1 MGATTMRQFLRWLLA
16 AMLWLGAAGAHAQVL
31 DTIEVTQDGNNA
43 VIRIRFAVLI
53 QYLRHVP
60 LDTGNAIRVFFQ
72 ITASD
77 DTGLGVLE
85 EERRSPP
92 NDLVPRFRVV
102 YPTQAPGPQR
112 RIDILFDKP
121 VTFRLRPEDNR
132 TLVLLIPLTD
142 EQKARL
148 RSSAAAT
155 AAITGAPVA
164 GAPTAGV
171 GAPLPPGPPTPAG
184 VLSDIDMQ
192 GGDAYAEGRAALE
205 AGDYE
210 KAILALNRLLNLP
223 PNAFT
228 QAGQELIG
236 VAREKGGEM
245 VKARAEYELYLKLY
259 PDGAGAQRVRDRLAG
274 LAPVTPPGV
283 AAAPTVAPP
292 IQPAMTYW
300 GSVSQYYYGGQ
311 SQATTTSTI
320 ITPATGATTI
330 DTAKITATDQ
340 SQLIT
345 NVDLTARY
353 RSENW
358 DSRAVV
364 RDSYNANFLNNGNS
378 QNRLTAL
385 YGESRYLPWQ
395 LMGRFGRQSGT
406 SGGIL
411 GLFDGALASWGFRPG
426 YRVNG
431 VVGSPVDPAFG
442 TNKTFYGASVDA
454 DNLAG
459 RFSGNLFAIRQ
470 TADGFEDRLGVGG
483 EFRYFDAER
492 NVYSLFD
499 YDPTFQAVNIG
510 MVQGTWQFP
519 TATTLNFIADYRR
532 TPTLQLT
539 NALVAN
545 PTASLDSMV
554 QTYGLSGVRDLAK
567 TLTPISKVYLVGL
580 TQQLSP
586 KWQLGFDF
594 RVSSLDGT
602 PAVQSLPA
610 TPGTG
615 NIYTYTLQA
624 IGNSLTKYQD
634 ILVVNGS
641 ALRGDLFDAWLFGLD
656 YRFVVLQNLTIE
668 PLLKFYQQKDNQGIK
683 LTRTS
688 PGVRLAY
695 RIRDRLTLEGEF
707 DLERSHQVGP
717 LIDDDVTRQF
727 FYVGWRWDL

>member
-1 MGATTMRQFLRWLLA
+1 MNARTRDGIRRWLLA
-16 AMLWLGAAGAHAQVL
+16 VLLWLGAAAAHGQVL
-31 DTIEVTQDGNNA
+31 DTVEVTHDGNNA
-43 VIRIRFAVLI
+43 LIRIRFAVLI

-60 LDTGNAIRVFFQ
+60 VDTGDAIRVYFQ

-77 DTGLGVLE
+77 DGAGVVE
-85 EERRSPP
+85 EERRPP
-92 NDLVPRFRVV
+92 TDDLVPRFRVV
-102 YPTQAPGPQR
+102 YPTQPPGVQR
-112 RIDILFDKP
+112 RIDILFAKP

-132 TLVLLIPLTD
+132 TLVVTIPLTD

-148 RSSAAAT
+148 RASAAAA
-155 AAITGAPVA
+155 AAITGAPVS
-164 GAPTAGV
+164 GAPTPA
-171 GAPLPPGPPTPAG
+171 APLPPAPPAPTGAP
-184 VLSDIDMQ
+184 SDVDRQ
-192 GGDAYAEGRAALE
+192 GAADYAEGRAALE
-205 AGDYE
+205 GGDYE
-210 KAILALNRLLNLP
+210 RATLALNRLLNLP
-223 PNAFT
+223 PNAYT

-236 VAREKGGEM
+236 VAREKAGETA
-245 VKARAEYELYLKLY
+245 KARAEYELYLKLY
-259 PDGAGAQRVRDRLAG
+259 PEGPGAQRIRERLAG
-274 LAPVTPPGV
+274 LGPIAPPAG
-283 AAAPTVAPP
+283 AAAARVPTP
-292 IQPAMTYW
+292 IEPATTYW
-300 GSVSQYYYGGQ
+300 GSISQYYYGGQ
-311 SQATTTSTI
+311 SQATTTTTT

-358 DSRAVV
+358 DNRAVV
-364 RDSYNANFLNNGNS
+364 RDSYNANFLNHGNS

-385 YGESRYLPWQ
+385 YGETRYLPWQ
-395 LMGRFGRQSGT
+395 LLGRFGRQSGT

-411 GLFDGALASWGFRPG
+411 GLFDGAYASWGFRPG
-426 YRVNG
+426 WRANA
-431 VVGSPVDPAFG
+431 VVGQPVDPAFG
-442 TNKTFYGASVDA
+442 TDKTFYGASVDA

-470 TADGFEDRLGVGG
+470 TVDGHEDRLGVGG
-483 EFRYFDAER
+483 ELRYFDAER

-499 YDPTFQAVNIG
+499 YDPTFGAVNIG

-545 PTASLDSMV
+545 PTSSIDSLV
-554 QTYGLSGVRDLAK
+554 QTYGLSSVRDLAK
-567 TLTPISKVYLVGL
+567 ALTPISKVYLVGV
-580 TQQLSP
+580 TQLLSP

-610 TPGTG
+610 SPGTG

-641 ALRGDLFDAWLFGLD
+641 ALRGDLFDAWLLGLD

-668 PLLKFYQQKDNQGIK
+668 PLFKYYRQEDNKGIT

-688 PGVRLAY
+688 PGLRLAY
-695 RIRDRLTLEGEF
+695 RIRERFTLESEF

-717 LIDDDVTRQF
+717 LIDDDVTRRF

>member
-1 MGATTMRQFLRWLLA
+1 MSAKTREGFRRWLMA
-16 AMLWLGAAGAHAQVL
+16 GMLWLGAAAAQAQIL
-31 DTIEVTQDGNNA
+31 DSVDVTQDGNNA
-43 VIRIRFAVLI
+43 LIRIRFAVLI

-60 LDTGNAIRVFFQ
+60 VDTGDAIRVFFQ

-77 DTGLGVLE
+77 DGAGVVE

-92 NDLVPRFRVV
+92 NDLVPRFRVL
-102 YPTQAPGPQR
+102 YPTQPPGVQR
-112 RIDILFDKP
+112 RVDILFDKP
-121 VTFRLRPEDNR
+121 VTFRLRSEDNR
-132 TLVLLIPLTD
+132 TLALLVPLTD

-148 RSSAAAT
+148 RSSAAAP
-155 AAITGAPVA
+155 AAIIAAPA
-164 GAPTAGV
+164 GGAPTPA
-171 GAPLPPGPPTPAG
+171 APLPPLPPALPGTP
-184 VLSDIDMQ
+184 SDVDRQ
-192 GGDAYAEGRAALE
+192 GGADYAEGRAALE
-205 AGDYE
+205 SGDFE
-210 KAILALNRLLNLP
+210 RATLALNRLLNLP
-223 PNAFT
+223 PNAYT

-236 VAREKGGEM
+236 VAREKGGE
-245 VKARAEYELYLKLY
+245 VAKARAEYELYLKLY
-259 PDGAGAQRVRDRLAG
+259 PEGPGAQRVRERLAG
-274 LAPVTPPGV
+274 LGPIAPP
-283 AAAPTVAPP
+283 AAAGGPAAPAP
-292 IQPAMTYW
+292 IQPAATSW

-311 SQATTTSTI
+311 SQATTTTTT

-345 NVDLTARY
+345 NVDFTARY

-364 RDSYNANFLNNGNS
+364 RDSYNANFLNRGNS

-395 LMGRFGRQSGT
+395 LMGRLGRQSGT

-411 GLFDGALASWGFRPG
+411 GLFDGAYASWGFRPG
-426 YRVNG
+426 WRANG
-431 VVGSPVDPAFG
+431 VVGQPVDPPFG
-442 TNKTFYGASVDA
+442 THKSFYGASVDA

-459 RFSGNLFAIRQ
+459 RFGGNLFAIRQ
-470 TADGFEDRLGVGG
+470 TVGGREDRLGVGG

-499 YDPTFQAVNIG
+499 YDPTFKAVNIG

-545 PTASLDSMV
+545 PTSSLDSLV
-554 QTYGLSGVRDLAK
+554 QTYGLSAVRDLAK
-567 TLTPISKVYLVGL
+567 TLTPTSKVYLVGV

-586 KWQLGFDF
+586 KWQLGFDL
-594 RVSSLDGT
+594 RLSSLAGT
-602 PAVQSLPA
+602 AAVQSLPA
-610 TPGTG
+610 APGTG

-624 IGNSLTKYQD
+624 IGNSLTKFQD

-641 ALRGDLFDAWLFGLD
+641 VLRGDLFDAWLLGLD

-688 PGVRLAY
+688 PGIRLAY
-695 RIRDRLTLEGEF
+695 RIRDRLTLEAEL
-707 DLERSHQVGP
+707 DLERSRQVGP
-717 LIDDDVTRQF
+717 LIDDDVTRRF